1 MNNSNIARLAALS
14 VAGAAALGLAACG
27 NNEPAATAPAA
38 PEATATVDNSVPPPA
53 GAPLTGDLASLQGSI
68 DKYPNESG
76 LFDNS
81 VITGP
86 LQNLLGSK
94 YDTFKKN
101 MEVQSPLTREGN
113 VLYVSGNKQ
122 GEGGSNAAYLLIDT
136 TTKAME
142 VGLWENGKLTTY
154 PAQGSTI
161 TRPSDIQTMIDNAKA

>member
-1 MNNSNIARLAALS
+1 MNKPNIARLAALS

-27 NNEPAATAPAA
+27 NNEPAATTPVAA
-38 PEATATVDNSVPPPA
+38 EASVGTTAQPTTE
-53 GAPLTGDLASLQGSI
+53 APLTGDLASLQGSI
-68 DKYPNESG
+68 GKYPNESG

-94 YDTFKKN
+94 YDTFKTN
-101 MEVQSPLTREGN
+101 MQVQSPLIREGN

-122 GEGGSNAAYLLIDT
+122 HEGGSNAAYLLIDT
-136 TTKAME
+136 ATKALE

-161 TRPSDIQTMIDNAKA
+161 VRPADIQTLIDNAMA

>member
-1 MNNSNIARLAALS
+1 MNKSNIARIAALS

-27 NNEPAATAPAA
+27 NNEPATTTPAV
-38 PEATATVDNSVPPPA
+38 PEATATVDTTVPPVA

-68 DKYPNESG
+68 DKYPNETG
-76 LFDNS
+76 LFENS

-86 LQNLLGSK
+86 LQTLLGSK
-94 YDTFKKN
+94 FDTFKKN
-101 MEVQSPLTREGN
+101 MEVQSPLGRDGN
-113 VLYVSGNKQ
+113 VLYASGNKQ

-161 TRPSDIQTMIDNAKA
+161 AKPADIRTMIANANS